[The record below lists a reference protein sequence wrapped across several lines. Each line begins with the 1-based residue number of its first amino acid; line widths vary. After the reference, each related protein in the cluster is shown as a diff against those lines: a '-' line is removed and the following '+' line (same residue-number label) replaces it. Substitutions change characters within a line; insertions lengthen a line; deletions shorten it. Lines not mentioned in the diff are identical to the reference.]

1 MITMQQT
8 SLPFDFLF
16 FLTKYIQQEAKIN
29 VTDVQDTELL
39 SDTCYLCVII
49 LKAQI
54 SGTSDQKPH

>member
-1 MITMQQT
+1 MQQT

-39 SDTCYLCVII
+39 SDKRSVIGERKCRLCLADVPGGETN
-49 LKAQI
+49 A
-54 SGTSDQKPH
+54 

>member
-1 MITMQQT
+1 MQQT

-29 VTDVQDTELL
+29 VTDVQDELL

-54 SGTSDQKPH
+54 SRTSDQKPH